1 MRPTNAQIDLSA
13 IAHNVG
19 LLAELAGE
27 AQLCVVV
34 KADGYGHGALPA
46 ARTAVSAGASWL
58 AVALVEEGAELR
70 EGGIEAP
77 ILLLS
82 EPRPQE
88 MLEVAAHRLRPT
100 VYSPEGI
107 AALAAA
113 QSTASE
119 PLEVHLKID
128 TGMHRVGVPPS
139 EALRLA
145 RALQEKP
152 GISLEGIWT
161 HCATADN
168 LASSFADIQLD
179 RFEQVLSELGED
191 GSCPPVRHAAN
202 SSALFTRTRSAY
214 DLVRVGIAAYGISP
228 LSETDPLVHPS
239 QQRPSQRRPSPQKD
253 DANSPIVLS
262 EMSRFVMSELRP
274 AMRLSSEV
282 SFVKE
287 VAAGEG
293 ISYGQLHKFENDTKV
308 ATVPIGYA
316 DGVRRD
322 FGLKGGEVLIGG
334 RRHPV
339 VGAVT
344 MDQLMADIGPDSQAQ
359 AGDEVVLIG
368 NQGQETITAAE
379 IAERAETIPYEVVC
393 DVGKRV
399 RREYV

>member
-1 MRPTNAQIDLSA
+1 MRPTSAQIDLSA

-70 EGGIEAP
+70 EGGIEVP

-82 EPRPQE
+82 EPRPKE
-88 MLEVAAHRLRPT
+88 MMEVVAHRLRPT

-107 AALAAA
+107 AAATAAAAA
-113 QSTASE
+113 QSASSE
-119 PLEVHLKID
+119 PLKVHLKID
-128 TGMHRVGVPPS
+128 TGMHRVGVLPD
-139 EALRLA
+139 EALRLVKT
-145 RALQEKP
+145 LQEKP

-168 LASSFADIQLD
+168 LTSNFADIQLD
-179 RFEQVLSELGED
+179 RFEQVLARVGDD

-228 LSETDPLVHPS
+228 LSENDPLVHPS
-239 QQRPSQRRPSPQKD
+239 QQISSQQESSSPR
-253 DANSPIVLS
+253 VLS
-262 EMSRFVMSELRP
+262 EMSRFVISELRP

-293 ISYGQLHKFENDTKV
+293 ISYGQLHKFESDTKV

-316 DGVRRD
+316 DAVRRD
-322 FGLKGGEVLIGG
+322 FGFKGGEVLIGG
-334 RRHPV
+334 RRCPV

-344 MDQLMADIGPDSQAQ
+344 MDQLMVDISPDSQTQ

-368 NQGQETITAAE
+368 NQGRETITAAE
-379 IAERAETIPYEVVC
+379 IAERADTIPYEVIC

>member
-1 MRPTNAQIDLSA
+1 MRPTSAQIDLSA

-19 LLAELAGE
+19 LLVELAGE

-34 KADGYGHGALPA
+34 KADGYGHGALPV

-70 EGGIEAP
+70 EGGIEVP

-82 EPRPQE
+82 EPRPKE
-88 MLEVAAHRLRPT
+88 MMEVAAHRLRPT

-107 AALAAA
+107 AAATAAAAA

-119 PLEVHLKID
+119 PMEVHLKID

-139 EALRLA
+139 EALRLVK
-145 RALQEKP
+145 ALREKP

-168 LASSFADIQLD
+168 LASNFADVQLD
-179 RFEQVLSELGED
+179 RFDQVLAEVGED

-202 SSALFTRTRSAY
+202 SSALFTRSRSAY

-228 LSETDPLVHPS
+228 LSENDPLVHPS
-239 QQRPSQRRPSPQKD
+239 QQRSSEQE
-253 DANSPIVLS
+253 ANLPRVLS
-262 EMSRFVMSELRP
+262 EMSRFVMSQLRP

-287 VAAGEG
+287 VVAGEG
-293 ISYGQLHKFENDTKV
+293 ISYGQLHKFERSTKV

-322 FGLKGGEVLIGG
+322 FGLKGGEVLIGEC
-334 RRHPV
+334 RCPV

-344 MDQLMADIGPDSQAQ
+344 MDQLMVDVGPDSQTQ

>member
-1 MRPTNAQIDLSA
+1 MRPTSAQIDLSA

-19 LLAELAGE
+19 LLTELAAE

-34 KADGYGHGALPA
+34 KADGYGHGALPV

-82 EPRPQE
+82 EPRPKE

-107 AALAAA
+107 AAATAAAAA
-113 QSTASE
+113 QSTDSE

-139 EALRLA
+139 EALRLVK
-145 RALQEKP
+145 ALQEKP

-179 RFEQVLSELGED
+179 RFEQVLAEVGED

-202 SSALFTRTRSAY
+202 SSALFTRSRSAY

-228 LSETDPLVHPS
+228 LAENDPLVHPS
-239 QQRPSQRRPSPQKD
+239 QQRPPQQE
-253 DANSPIVLS
+253 ANSPIVLS
-262 EMSRFVMSELRP
+262 EMSRFVISQLRP

-287 VAAGEG
+287 IAAGEG
-293 ISYGQLHKFENDTKV
+293 ISYGQLHKFEHSTKV

-334 RRHPV
+334 RRCPV

-344 MDQLMADIGPDSQAQ
+344 MDQLMVDIGSDSQTQ

-368 NQGQETITAAE
+368 DQGQETITAAE
-379 IAERAETIPYEVVC
+379 IAERADTIPYEVVC

-399 RREYV
+399 RREYA

>member
-70 EGGIEAP
+70 TGGIEAP

-82 EPRPQE
+82 EPRPKE

-107 AALAAA
+107 AAATAAAAA

-119 PLEVHLKID
+119 TLKVHLKID

-168 LASSFADIQLD
+168 LASDFADTQLD

-202 SSALFTRTRSAY
+202 SSALFTRSRSAY
-214 DLVRVGIAAYGISP
+214 DLARVGIAAYGISP
-228 LSETDPLVHPS
+228 LAENDPLVHPS
-239 QQRPSQRRPSPQKD
+239 QQRSSQQDASSPT
-253 DANSPIVLS
+253 VLS

-287 VAAGEG
+287 IAAGEG

-344 MDQLMADIGPDSQAQ
+344 MDQLMVDVGPDSHTQ

-368 NQGQETITAAE
+368 DQGRETITAAE
-379 IAERAETIPYEVVC
+379 IAERADTIPYEVVC

-399 RREYV
+399 RREYA

>member
-88 MLEVAAHRLRPT
+88 MIEVAAHRLRPT

-119 PLEVHLKID
+119 TLEVHLKID

-202 SSALFTRTRSAY
+202 SSALFTRIRSAY

-239 QQRPSQRRPSPQKD
+239 QQRPSQQKD

-293 ISYGQLHKFENDTKV
+293 ISYGQLHKFERDTKV

>member
-1 MRPTNAQIDLSA
+1 MRPTSAQIDLSA

-70 EGGIEAP
+70 EGGIEVP

-82 EPRPQE
+82 EPRPKE
-88 MLEVAAHRLRPT
+88 MMEVVAHRLRPT

-107 AALAAA
+107 AAATAAAAA
-113 QSTASE
+113 QSTSSE
-119 PLEVHLKID
+119 PLKVHLKID
-128 TGMHRVGVPPS
+128 TGMHRVGVPPD
-139 EALRLA
+139 EALRLVKT
-145 RALQEKP
+145 LQEKP

-168 LASSFADIQLD
+168 LTSNFADIQLD
-179 RFEQVLSELGED
+179 RFEQVLARVGDD

-202 SSALFTRTRSAY
+202 SSALFTRARSAY

-228 LSETDPLVHPS
+228 LSENDPLVHPS
-239 QQRPSQRRPSPQKD
+239 QQISSQQESSSPR
-253 DANSPIVLS
+253 VLS
-262 EMSRFVMSELRP
+262 EMSRFVISELRP

-293 ISYGQLHKFENDTKV
+293 ISYGQLHKFESDTKV

-316 DGVRRD
+316 DAVRRD
-322 FGLKGGEVLIGG
+322 FGFKGGEVLIGG
-334 RRHPV
+334 RRCPV

-344 MDQLMADIGPDSQAQ
+344 MDQLMVDISPDSQTQ

-368 NQGQETITAAE
+368 NQGRETITAAE
-379 IAERAETIPYEVVC
+379 IAERADTIPYEVIC

>member
-1 MRPTNAQIDLSA
+1 MRPTSAQIDLSA

-19 LLAELAGE
+19 LLAELAAE

-34 KADGYGHGALPA
+34 KADGYGHGALPVS
-46 ARTAVSAGASWL
+46 RTAVSAGASWL

-82 EPRPQE
+82 EPRPKE
-88 MLEVAAHRLRPT
+88 MMEVAAHRLRPT

-107 AALAAA
+107 AAATAAAAA
-113 QSTASE
+113 QSPTSE
-119 PLEVHLKID
+119 PLKVHLKID

-168 LASSFADIQLD
+168 LASNFADIQLD
-179 RFEQVLSELGED
+179 RFDQVLSEVGED

-202 SSALFTRTRSAY
+202 SSALFTRSRSAY

-228 LSETDPLVHPS
+228 LAENDPLVHPS
-239 QQRPSQRRPSPQKD
+239 QQRPSPQE
-253 DANSPIVLS
+253 ANSPIALS
-262 EMSRFVMSELRP
+262 EMSRFVISQLRP

-293 ISYGQLHKFENDTKV
+293 ISYGQLHKFERSTKV

-334 RRHPV
+334 RRCPV

-344 MDQLMADIGPDSQAQ
+344 MDQLMADIGPDSQTQ
-359 AGDEVVLIG
+359 ADEEVVLIG
-368 NQGQETITAAE
+368 NQGQETITASE
-379 IAERAETIPYEVVC
+379 IAERADTIPYEVVC